1 MIKEKIIIDTDAGV
15 DDTMAIL
22 LALRSPELAIQAITT
37 VHGNAELEDCT
48 QNVLHILEMTGATDI
63 PVAKGAS
70 APMIKKAVYG
80 KYVHGEN
87 GIGGFVNPK
96 PSIEPVAMHAID
108 CMESII
114 TDSEPGTITL
124 VALGPLTNIAL
135 LIMKNRSIV
144 DKIKRVVFMGGTYLT
159 PGNATP
165 VASANLFH
173 DPHAAR
179 VVYDSGVPIVS
190 VGLDACKKFFFTE
203 EEIEKFPAISKT
215 GDYIF
220 SISHTIYLDFY
231 SNRVLGFRGYQ
242 SNDTPSIGYLIK
254 PEIYKTSTHHV
265 DIEICGEF
273 TTAQTVVDY
282 AHQSEGKENSTICT
296 DLDGAAL
303 KSLFYERVLRFA

>member
-1 MIKEKIIIDTDAGV
+1 MMKEKIIIDTDAGV

-22 LALRSPELAIQAITT
+22 LALRSPELDIQAITT

-48 QNVLHILEMTGATDI
+48 RNVLHILEMTGAAGI
-63 PVAKGAS
+63 PVAQGAS
-70 APMIKKAVYG
+70 APMIKKPVYG

-96 PSIEPVAMHAID
+96 PSIECVSMHAVD

-114 TDSEPGTITL
+114 TESEPGTITL

-135 LIMKNRSIV
+135 LIMKNRGIV
-144 DKIKRVVFMGGTYLT
+144 DRIRRVIFMGGTYLT

-203 EEIEKFPAISKT
+203 EEIESFPSCSKF
-215 GDYIF
+215 GEYIY

-231 SNRVLGFRGYQ
+231 SNTVLGFRGYQ
-242 SNDTPSIGYLIK
+242 SNDTPSIGYLIA
-254 PEIYKTSTHHV
+254 PELFTTSTHHV

-282 AHQSEGKENSTICT
+282 KHRSGEKKNSTICT

-303 KSLFYERVLRFA
+303 KTLFYERVLTSV